1 MCGGT
6 ASSRTRGVFGNFA
19 CFRRFAICLA
29 VGQACA
35 PASDVVSHAD
45 WAYVTAAFEAG
56 SGQGLR
62 STAAALRGTTDG
74 VTFPTARLCE
84 AARTASFG
92 RIFGRAASS
101 TARVFSNF
109 ASGRLSAC
117 CLAVRQ
123 ACTPAFDVVTHAD
136 WANILAANKFGSG
149 QVLRRAFRA
158 TTDDVTFPTAR
169 RCEAARTAS
178 FGRIFGG
185 TASSTGRVFGN
196 FAASRLFARCNAVG
210 QGCAPPTFDVVTH
223 ADWAYFLATHKFSS
237 GQVLH
242 GASRPAA
249 NGVTFPGRRC
259 REAARTASFGRIFGG
274 TASFTGR
281 VFGNFAAGR
290 LPACINAVGQG

>member
-196 FAASRLFARCNAVG
+196 CASGRLFACCLAVG
-210 QGCAPPTFDVVTH
+210 QACFPAFDVVTH
-223 ADWAYFLATHKFSS
+223 ADWACQPAALEAGS
-237 GQVLH
+237 GQ
-242 GASRPAA
+242 GRTSTATARRAT
-249 NGVTFPGRRC
+249 NCVTFPTARLH
-259 REAARTASFGRIFGG
+259 EAALTRSFGRNFGG
-274 TASFTGR
+274 TASSRTRG
-281 VFGNFAAGR
+281 VFGNFASGR
-290 LPACINAVGQG
+290 LSAC